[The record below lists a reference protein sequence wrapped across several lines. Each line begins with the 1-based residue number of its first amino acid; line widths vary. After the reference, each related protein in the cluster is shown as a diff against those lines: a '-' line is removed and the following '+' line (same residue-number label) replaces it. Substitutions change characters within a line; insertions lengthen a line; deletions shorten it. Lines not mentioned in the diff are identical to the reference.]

1 ENPEPMIKALLRVI
15 HRNEEPEEA
24 AKAEGLI

>member
-1 ENPEPMIKALLRVI
+1 MIRALIRVI
-15 HRNEEPEEA
+15 HRNEDPEEA